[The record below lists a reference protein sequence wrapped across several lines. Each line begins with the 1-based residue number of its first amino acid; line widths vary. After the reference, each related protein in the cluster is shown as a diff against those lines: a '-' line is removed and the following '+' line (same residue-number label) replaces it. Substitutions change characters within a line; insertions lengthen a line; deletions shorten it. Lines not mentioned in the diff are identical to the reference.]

1 MKNIA
6 IIPARGGSKTIKNKN
21 LKKIKNKTLIEITID
36 IAKKT
41 NLFDKI
47 ILSSDSNNILNECVD
62 DVILD
67 KRPEYLSTDTSN
79 VKELINYIIT
89 KYIDNNDIN
98 IIILQPTSPLRNEI
112 DIINSLNFLNM
123 KNVDSVISVCKMDHI
138 NIPEKCMY
146 IDNGKLFFYNNNN
159 KNLKRKQDTKEYY
172 FRNGSI
178 YAFKKSSFIKY
189 NNFFGNNCVPYVMEK
204 ENSVDID
211 DYFDYDICKYLYEK
225 RINYKYNLTIYIGS
239 RANYSSLKILI
250 KQLSKSENVNLNII
264 CGGPGLSRKYGN
276 MEKLIQGDGILNYK
290 LCPFIFEG
298 TSLDIMAKS
307 TGFGIIETTNILKE
321 TKTDLLLVVGDRYD
335 VLSLVVAA
343 SMMNIKIAHTMGG
356 ELSGTID
363 EMIRHVITKF
373 SHIHFPA
380 NDNAK
385 NRIIKLGED
394 EKYVLNYGCPRM
406 DIIKNIL
413 SNKLQDDFFSN
424 FFIRNKS
431 KVNQNFN
438 LIKQNYLICIFHPV
452 TTDYENNGNYCLNL
466 LNALNKLQKD
476 VILIWPNSDAGSDLI
491 SKEIRKFMDNTVE
504 STINISCIINLP
516 LEEFIPLLNNC
527 LCLVGNSSTGIRDC
541 GFMGVPVVNIG
552 ERQQNRLCSEN
563 VIHSSN
569 EENDIYEKLKIQ
581 INKGKYKK
589 DLLYGDGNA
598 CNKIFNYLENLD
610 INAINFEK
618 KITY

>member
-36 IAKKT
+36 NAIKT
-41 NLFDKI
+41 NIFDKI
-47 ILSSDSNNILNECVD
+47 ILSSNDVNILKETKKD
-62 DVILD
+62 IILD
-67 KRPEYLSTDTSN
+67 NRPDYLSTDNSN
-79 VKELINYIIT
+79 VKDLITYIIN
-89 KYIDNNDIN
+89 KYIHDENVN
-98 IIILQPTSPLRNEI
+98 IILLQPTSPLRDEH
-112 DIINSLNFLNM
+112 DIINSINVLKLN
-123 KNVDSVISVCKMDHI
+123 NVDSVVSVSKMEHI
-138 NIPEKCMY
+138 YNPEKCMV
-146 IDNGKLFFYNNNN
+146 INDGKLNFYNNSS
-159 KNLKRKQDTKEYY
+159 KELIRKQDTNDYY
-172 FRNGSI
+172 YRNGAI
-178 YAFKKSSFIKY
+178 YGFKKTSFIKY
-189 NNFFGNNCVPYVMEK
+189 KNFFGEVCIPYIMEK
-204 ENSVDID
+204 DKSIDID
-211 DYFDYDICKYLYEK
+211 DKFDYDICKYLYEK
-225 RINYKYNLTIYIGS
+225 RIKYKYNLTIYIGS

-250 KQLSKSENVNLNII
+250 KKLNKSENVNLNII
-264 CGGPGLSRKYGN
+264 CGGPGVSIKYGN
-276 MEKLIQGDGILNYK
+276 MHKLLHEDGITNYR

-298 TSLDIMAKS
+298 TSLDIMTKS
-307 TGFGIIETTNILKE
+307 VGFGIIETTNILKE

-335 VLSLVVAA
+335 VLSLVIAA

-363 EMIRHVITKF
+363 EMIRHAITKF
-373 SHIHFPA
+373 AHIHFPA
-380 NDNAK
+380 NEDAK

-413 SNKLQDDFFSN
+413 QTDLSKDFFSN

-431 KVNQNFN
+431 KLNKNFILVKN
-438 LIKQNYLICIFHPV
+438 NYLICIFHPV
-452 TTDYENNGNYCLNL
+452 TTDYKNNGIYCLNL
-466 LNALNKLQKD
+466 LNALNRIQKD

-491 SKEIRKFMDNTVE
+491 SKEIRKFMDNSIE

-516 LEEFIPLLNNC
+516 LEEFIPLLNNS

-552 ERQQNRLCSEN
+552 DRQQNRLCSEN
-563 VIHSSN
+563 VIHSN
-569 EENDIYEKLKIQ
+569 NDENDIYEKLLIQ

-589 DLLYGDGNA
+589 DLLYGDGNT

-610 INAINFEK
+610 INTINFEK
-618 KITY
+618 KICY